1 MDDELIGADVL
12 PLATL
17 GDEDLGQRGAFLAR
31 QQPAD
36 DIAAEDVEQD
46 VEVVVAPLYRADE
59 LCDVPAPDLVGAGR
73 EQFGLVRRVP
83 EVLAFA

>member
-17 GDEDLGQRGAFLAR
+17 GDEDLGQRGALLAG

-36 DIAAEDVEQD
+36 DVAAEDVELCG
-46 VEVVVAPLYRADE
+46 APHNAE
-59 LCDVPAPDLVGAGR
+59 H
-73 EQFGLVRRVP
+73 F
-83 EVLAFA
+83 